1 MSLINQMLRDLEDR
15 RRKEAPQGADVAAVT
30 VQRKRRPLAMITAI
44 ILAALAGGVL
54 LWWFMATPRTRLQPV
69 ANTVQDTLPRIAAEI
84 KPATSAHLL
93 SMRGSESGRE
103 LRIVLELSEA
113 VTWGIVGQDAHSLT
127 LTLPVAVQTTL
138 DSQTLTLLSSWR
150 VAQRQGNSELAFLA
164 DREMRWNVFALN
176 ADSQHGWRLVVEGNA
191 TDKADVAEVVAPGVP
206 TQEHAAEPLLNEVLP
221 KATVAAMP
229 SQQAVGSEVK
239 KQLTPRDQLW
249 HQSQAAVQEKDLENA
264 VRLLTE
270 LVAVAPEDRQGRLEL
285 IRILLQQGD
294 AQQALVVAEQGH
306 RIQATEP
313 LWLIF
318 KARLLAEANQLP
330 QALDALRGENPPS
343 VRQSP
348 KFYALKAALLQRAAR
363 YDEALSEY
371 RQLCT
376 VFPQQA
382 QWWLGRAVSAEQ
394 LAMRDEAR
402 QSFKRALAL
411 PGLEASLQQYA
422 AQQLTRLGEVD

>member
-1 MSLINQMLRDLEDR
+1 MSLINQMLRDLEER

-30 VQRKRRPLAMITAI
+30 VPRKRRPLGMITAI
-44 ILAALAGGVL
+44 VLAALAGGVL
-54 LWWFMATPRTRLQPV
+54 LWWVMAPPRTRPQPV
-69 ANTVQDTLPRIAAEI
+69 AHTVQDTLPPIAAEI
-84 KPATSAHLL
+84 KPANPVHLL
-93 SMRGSESGRE
+93 SMRGSERGRE

-113 VTWGIVGQDAHSLT
+113 VAWGIIGQDAHSLT

-138 DSQTLTLLSSWR
+138 DSQALTLLSSWR
-150 VAQRQGNSELAFLA
+150 VVPRQGNSELAFLA
-164 DREMRWNVFALN
+164 DREMRWNVFALDT
-176 ADSQHGWRLVVEGNA
+176 DSQHGWRLVVEGNA
-191 TDKADVAEVVAPGVP
+191 TDEAEVADLVVP
-206 TQEHAAEPLLNEVLP
+206 VIPAEDHAAETVLNEVVP
-221 KATVAAMP
+221 KSTVTEMS
-229 SQQAVGSEVK
+229 SQQAAQSEVK

-249 HQSQAAVQEKDLENA
+249 HQAQAAVQEKDLENA
-264 VRLLTE
+264 ARLLTE
-270 LVAVAPEDRQGRLEL
+270 LVTVDPEDRQGRLEL
-285 IRILLQQGD
+285 TRILLQQGD

-306 RIQATEP
+306 RIQPAEP

-330 QALDALRGENPPS
+330 QALDALTVENPPS
-343 VRQSP
+343 VRQNP

-363 YDEALSEY
+363 YDEALLEY
-371 RQLCT
+371 RQLCG

-422 AQQLTRLGEVD
+422 VQQLTRLGEVD